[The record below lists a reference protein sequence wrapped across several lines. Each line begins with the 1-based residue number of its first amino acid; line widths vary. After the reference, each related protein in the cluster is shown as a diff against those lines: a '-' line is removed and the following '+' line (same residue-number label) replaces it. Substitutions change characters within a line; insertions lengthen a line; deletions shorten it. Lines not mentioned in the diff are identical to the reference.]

1 METTYFRDSQGW
13 NGKTTIDLENGRQL
27 VIRTSKRAFG
37 GGLATNATVW
47 HIAGDGVRR
56 HAMGFGLGNGDYSE
70 RLVLSQHARITEK
83 VVRAQHEA
91 TLARITSIRDDV
103 RDYYAAQERR
113 AQAQHEQEN
122 QPHAIGA

>member
-1 METTYFRDSQGW
+1 MNTIYFRDQDGW

-37 GGLATNATVW
+37 GGL
-47 HIAGDGVRR
+47 IAGDGVRR
-56 HAMGFGLGNGDYSE
+56 HAMSFGLGNGDYSE

>member
-1 METTYFRDSQGW
+1 MTAETAPDIIF
-13 NGKTTIDLENGRQL
+13 I
-27 VIRTSKRAFG
+27 G
-37 GGLATNATVW
+37 GGIAGISAAARLAPHRPGLRV

-83 VVRAQHEA
+83 LVRAQHEA